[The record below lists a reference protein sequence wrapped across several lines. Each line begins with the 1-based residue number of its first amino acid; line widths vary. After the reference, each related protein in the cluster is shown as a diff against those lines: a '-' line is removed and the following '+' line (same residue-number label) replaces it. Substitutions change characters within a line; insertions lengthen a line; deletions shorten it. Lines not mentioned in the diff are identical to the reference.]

1 MEHTPVIQTLRL
13 FGVTEDTLRLELAD
27 VLQSTAPTAA
37 LTVCEGDAVLTLTAD
52 SDQKDALEDM
62 VRTVQERLGDA
73 VYSVGEDSLEKQV
86 VALLTRHGKTVAAAE
101 SCTGGMIAARIT
113 GVPGSSA
120 VFGTGVV
127 SYSWDCKEKLL
138 KVEEAV
144 LRQEGAVSAHVA
156 GQMARGVQQ
165 LSGADIGVS
174 ITGEAG
180 PVAAENQP
188 VGTVFIALADKKR
201 TWVQEW
207 HIDGKD
213 RNAIRREAC
222 GYVLN
227 LLRRYLEAYPTVMA
241 GGVPNHRAA
250 AQRVIPT
257 AQAAQQP
264 RFLSRLLPW
273 KGDSPPKIAAKLAV
287 WLLLLALLIGS
298 IVGVYHNLLAPASNR
313 ELQNSLLAM
322 YQGGTEDLT
331 NGADSSGVYPP
342 GMSPQFRSLYNMNSD
357 VGGWIRIPHSTVDYP
372 VMQYRNGFYERH
384 NFKKHYSV
392 YGQPYFS
399 ANNPITGADKNKVLT
414 VYGRNTEDGQMF
426 SQLLDYRR
434 LAFLQEHPIIELN
447 TLYETGRWEIFA
459 VAVTHEQEE
468 SVWNS
473 SPSHFAS
480 QEEYTRYMQEWSRR
494 TLFRSNKEVTLSDR
508 LLILSVNAEEA
519 YDHAGI
525 RLVIAARLL
534 AGEEEKAVFTVNGA
548 PLMPQVLRPT
558 GPRPNRHPPQTDRPA
573 PTAATTIR
581 ATEVPTTTRKPE
593 GTSGTSEPTQASSK
607 NSTTVTTTV
616 TAAAT
621 TTATTATVVPTGDS
635 SATKATAPTTQDP
648 QNTTAAENGRNPGS
662 TDAKQPDTE

>member
-1 MEHTPVIQTLRL
+1 MDKTSVTQTLRL
-13 FGVTEDTLRLELAD
+13 FGVAEDTLRLELAD

-37 LTVCEGDAVLTLTAD
+37 LTVCEGEAVLTLTAD
-52 SDQKDALEDM
+52 SGQEDALEDM
-62 VRTVQERLGDA
+62 VRAVQERLGDA
-73 VYSVGEDSLEKQV
+73 VYSIGKDSLEKRV
-86 VALLTRHGKTVAAAE
+86 VALLTRHGKTVATAE

-127 SYSWDCKEKLL
+127 SYSWDCKESLL
-138 KVEEAV
+138 KVDEAV
-144 LRQEGAVSAHVA
+144 LQHEGAVSAHVA

-241 GGVPNHRAA
+241 GGVSNHRAA

-257 AQAAQQP
+257 AQATQQP

-273 KGDSPPKIAAKLAV
+273 KGDSPRKVAIKCTA
-287 WLLLLALLIGS
+287 WLLVLALLIGG

-331 NGADSSGVYPP
+331 GSVSSGSYPY
-342 GMSPQFRSLYNMNSD
+342 GMSPQFRSLYDMNPD
-357 VGGWIRIPHSTVDYP
+357 IGGWIRIPHTAVDYP
-372 VMQYRNGFYERH
+372 VMRYREGFYENH
-384 NFKKHYSV
+384 NFKGHYSL

-399 ANNPITGADKNKVLT
+399 AANRIGVMGDNKVLT
-414 VYGRNTEDGQMF
+414 IYGRHTGDEQMF
-426 SQLLDYRR
+426 SQLLNYRR
-434 LAFLQEHPIIELN
+434 LAYLQEHPIIEMN
-447 TLYETGRWEIFA
+447 TLFETGRWEIFA
-459 VAVTHEQEE
+459 VAVTHEDEE
-468 SVWNS
+468 RYWNYGQAVFD
-473 SPSHFAS
+473 SPEAFTAYM
-480 QEEYTRYMQEWSRR
+480 EEWNRR
-494 TLFRSNKEVTLSDR
+494 SLFHSDMTVTADDR
-508 LLILSVNAEEA
+508 LLVLSVNAEQA
-519 YDHAGI
+519 YDHPDV
-525 RLVIAARLL
+525 RLVIAAKRIEDE
-534 AGEEEKAVFTVNGA
+534 AQTRNYTVNGS
-548 PLMPQVLRPT
+548 PVMPDVLTPASD
-558 GPRPNRHPPQTDRPA
+558 RPNRRPA
-573 PTAATTIR
+573 PHNTGTATTQT
-581 ATEVPTTTRKPE
+581 ATTVAESDKVVPATRPDKAESTRDTRTTT
-593 GTSGTSEPTQASSK
+593 TTQ
-607 NSTTVTTTV
+607 
-616 TAAAT
+616 
-621 TTATTATVVPTGDS
+621 TTATRPSTATTGTVASSSKEPTVTGS
-635 SATKATAPTTQDP
+635 TTTQSSGTTTTTDKDKEDVVDP
-648 QNTTAAENGRNPGS
+648 TQS
-662 TDAKQPDTE
+662 DQVLPDTE